1 MFYHPHEEAA
11 DLKIT
16 WLGHSAFLIEGRNR
30 ILVDP
35 FLTGNPM
42 AAMTADKVQCDL
54 ICVTHGH
61 GDHVGDAVSIAKK
74 NRAKILAMVELA
86 NIFEKSGCDVIGF
99 NIGGSVK
106 IGETTVTMT
115 AATHSSG
122 ADEQGFEG
130 AAGTP
135 TGFVIDSGN
144 TVYHAGDT
152 GLFGDMSLIGELYPL
167 DLALLPI
174 GGFYTMDVVQAA
186 KAVALL
192 KPKLAIPMH
201 FNTWPPIKADPA
213 AFKSLVEKN
222 TKTQVRILKPGETL
236 IL

>member
-1 MFYHPHEEAA
+1 M
-11 DLKIT
+11 KIT

-30 ILVDP
+30 IAIDP
-35 FLTGNPM
+35 FLTGNPL
-42 AAMTADKVQCDL
+42 AATTPDKVQCDL

-61 GDHVGDAVSIAKK
+61 SDHVGDAVSIAKK
-74 NRAKILAMVELA
+74 NKAKILTMVELA
-86 NIFEKSGCDVIGF
+86 GILEKSGCDVTGF

-115 AATHSSG
+115 SATHSSG

-135 TGFVIDSGN
+135 AGFVIESGN

-152 GLFGDMSLIGELYPL
+152 GLFGDMSLIGELYPI
-167 DLALLPI
+167 DVALLPI

-186 KAVALL
+186 KAVELL
-192 KPKLAIPMH
+192 RPKMAIPMH

-213 AFKSLVEKN
+213 AFKSLVEKK
-222 TKTQVRILKPGETL
+222 TKTLVKILKPGESLTV
-236 IL
+236 